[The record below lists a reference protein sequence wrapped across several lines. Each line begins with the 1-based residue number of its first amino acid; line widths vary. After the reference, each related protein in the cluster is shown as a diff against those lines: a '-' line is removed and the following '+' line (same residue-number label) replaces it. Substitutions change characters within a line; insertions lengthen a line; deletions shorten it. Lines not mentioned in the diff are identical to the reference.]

1 MADVA
6 LGLRVRKQS
15 VGSFYPVIQR
25 HPKLVFLRLWN
36 KDTKMKKR
44 TLALA
49 CPTNHPLG
57 FLPGISLGLLTPRP
71 SYQVKMQG
79 FPLPIYGEGKE
90 GLPPNTPLPSF
101 SPKGSWRK
109 GWASVSVV
117 LALSNKPNPRKTLLC
132 LKTPAFL

>member
-49 CPTNHPLG
+49 CPTTHPLG
-57 FLPGISLGLLTPRP
+57 FLPGISLGLLTPQP

-79 FPLPIYGEGKE
+79 FPLPIYGKGKE

-101 SPKGSWRK
+101 SQKELEERLGKRQRGSRLVQQ
-109 GWASVSVV
+109 A
-117 LALSNKPNPRKTLLC
+117 
-132 LKTPAFL
+132 